1 MYMHTCIHT
10 NTCIHI
16 HVYIHTCIHI
26 YTHTH
31 IYIYRASQV
40 AHWVKNPFASARDV
54 DSVPVSGRSPGG
66 GHGYPLQHPCLEN
79 PMDRGAWRATAHVV
93 TKSWTQRSE
102 LAHTRAYT
110 HNPPKAGILTHES
123 INSSSITKINFLKG
137 RTKKSIDRHNK
148 VFFWAGKSLS
158 SGNTQE
164 KHTSDTSH
172 IETKYTAKP
181 PSHRARTPGT
191 QEKGTAMQQN
201 RLHEQPDPVF
211 TLGCVSQS
219 GKTTVSCLS

>member
-1 MYMHTCIHT
+1 MCVYVHAYMYTYKYMYIYTCIHT
-10 NTCIHI
+10 Y
-16 HVYIHTCIHI
+16 VY
-26 YTHTH
+26 TH

-40 AHWVKNPFASARDV
+40 AHWVKNTFASAGDV

-123 INSSSITKINFLKG
+123 INSSSVTKINFLKG

-211 TLGCVSQS
+211 TLGCISQS